1 MYRKSGLDRCLHLQ
15 VDEAGAPA
23 AVGWMPLPSVRRG
36 SCRCRTDT
44 PPQPPASGRSAP
56 RRRCRPGSRFRGG
69 LAWISS
75 TRRAAASAPPT
86 ALVPLCC
93 VRGPP
98 TRVAHPAGRV
108 AHPKDALR
116 DACELLSLQI
126 RLEAKDLRPPG
137 GNLSRFCPSA
147 DLGQPR
153 LGDPHLLP
161 GLQHCI
167 LQAIV
172 GIQNGD
178 HLTCLNA
185 IARCPQSILYSV
197 GDL

>member
-1 MYRKSGLDRCLHLQ
+1 MRQAPLRLSAGCLCPLSDADPADVALIYLRNHLHPVGLPHVGDAALAHGFGG
-15 VDEAGAPA
+15 VWHGSPAP
-23 AVGWMPLPSVRRG
+23 
-36 SCRCRTDT
+36 
-44 PPQPPASGRSAP
+44 GRP
-56 RRRCRPGSRFRGG
+56 
-69 LAWISS
+69 
-75 TRRAAASAPPT
+75 AASAPPT

-116 DACELLSLQI
+116 DACDLLSLQI